1 MVSKVGSQPTRWH
14 CCSFFVWL
22 PPNEVGYQRGTMIV
36 SWPFFVTPFPNL
48 AGYFRIT
55 RLSGPFSPK
64 RRSGCSR
71 MDCFMTIAAHHKPAF
86 LDDTQDCYGVLHL
99 RIPPFTEHLGPC
111 APLPCAPL
119 SGAPWWGVA
128 PTTHMSTLFP

>member
-1 MVSKVGSQPTRWH
+1 MATLHRAARICGALPERRRAVLIARQEGS
-14 CCSFFVWL
+14 L
-22 PPNEVGYQRGTMIV
+22 PPARLQNEVGYQRGTMIV

-71 MDCFMTIAAHHKPAF
+71 MDCFMTIAAHHKRFAPSCYHLLDPFRF
-86 LDDTQDCYGVLHL
+86 LFSPRLLEISEFANMVNLY
-99 RIPPFTEHLGPC
+99 F
-111 APLPCAPL
+111 
-119 SGAPWWGVA
+119 
-128 PTTHMSTLFP
+128 FF